1 MELSDW
7 FKGFEKGISCLDP
20 EQRAS
25 FFFGMREKLCEMWNA
40 ANLPET
46 I

>member
-1 MELSDW
+1 MTLSDW
-7 FKGFEKGISCLDP
+7 FQGFEKGISCLNE

-25 FFFGMREKLCEMWNA
+25 FFSESREKLCEMWNTT
-40 ANLPET
+40 NLSET